1 MNRFLKYSLL
11 LLLLLQAGGTRADEG
26 MWMPGQLKQLRKELK
41 QAGLRMSAKELYHPG
56 RGGLTDAI
64 VSFGGFCSGVV
75 VSEEGLVLTNHHCG
89 FSCVRQHSS
98 LEHNYIRDGFVAA
111 TRADELP
118 NPELYVRFLLRQEDV
133 TRRVCSALT
142 PGMSEEQRTCA
153 VDSVTTLIS
162 EEATRRDTT
171 LIAIVDSYYGGSEYW
186 LSLYRDYEDVRLVYA
201 PPTSVGKFGWDTDN
215 WEWPRHTGDF
225 CLFRIYASPDGK
237 PAPYSPQNVP
247 YRPARV
253 ASISLDGYQ
262 EGDYCMTLGYPG
274 STERYLSSYGIQEQM
289 EGPKQAMSDIRGIK
303 QAIWK
308 REMERDEA
316 TRIHYAS
323 KYDES
328 SNYWKHSIGTL
339 RSIRRL
345 HVLER
350 KQAAEQELRQWIRQ
364 SPEADPSLAPLLT
377 DLQLAYRQRSQASRA
392 LAYFNE
398 SFFNGPELVGL
409 TLQTLNIDFNDE
421 FDRVEQAL
429 KRLLEKYDA
438 YHPDIDCQVLAALL
452 EAYRS
457 KVDAEWLP
465 DCYERIDTL
474 YGGNYHAF
482 ADSLYAQTQM
492 TSPLA
497 LLHIVEND
505 TTYQVAED
513 PAVDFCMDL
522 LFKYMITISSQRTVT
537 QRIDS
542 LERRLTA
549 AMRQMNYTR
558 QAYPNA
564 NSTIRLSYGCV
575 AGYRPTDGVEYAHYT
590 TTQGIVEKV
599 RAHRG
604 DPDFEV
610 QPDLLRLLAQG
621 PYGRYADPTTG
632 QMPVCFITDNDIT
645 GGNSGS
651 AMFNAHGQLVGL
663 AFDGNWEAMSSDYLY
678 EPQLQRTIGV
688 DIRYILFIMEQYG
701 HAGHLVSEMTK

>member
-1 MNRFLKYSLL
+1 MIRILRYSLL
-11 LLLLLQAGGTRADEG
+11 LLLLLQAGNLTADEG

-41 QAGLRMSAKELYHPG
+41 QAGLQMSAEKLYRPG

-89 FSCVRQHSS
+89 FSCVQQHSS
-98 LEHNYIRDGFVAA
+98 LEHNYLRDGFVAA

-133 TRRVCSALT
+133 TRRVLSALT
-142 PGMSEEQRTCA
+142 PDMSEEQRTCA
-153 VDSVTTLIS
+153 VDSVSSLIS
-162 EEATRRDTT
+162 DEATRKDTT

-225 CLFRIYASPDGK
+225 CLFRIYAGTDNR

-247 YRPARV
+247 YRPSRV
-253 ASISLDGYQ
+253 ATISLDGYS

-274 STERYLSSYGIQEQM
+274 ATERYLSSFGIQEQM
-289 EGPKQAMSDIRGIK
+289 EGPKQAMTDIRGIK
-303 QAIWK
+303 QHIWK
-308 REMERDEA
+308 QEMERDEA
-316 TRIHYAS
+316 VRIHYAS

-350 KQAAEQELRQWIRQ
+350 KQAAEEELRQWMRR

-377 DLQLAYRQRSQASRA
+377 ELKLAYGQRSESNRA
-392 LAYFNE
+392 LAYFTE
-398 SFFNGPELVGL
+398 AFFNGPELVGL
-409 TLQTLNIDFNDE
+409 TLQTLNTEFRDE
-421 FDRVEQAL
+421 PDRVERNL
-429 KRLLEKYDA
+429 KHLLEEYEN
-438 YHPDIDCQVLAALL
+438 YHPDIDRQVLATLL
-452 EAYRS
+452 QTYRS
-457 KVDAEWLP
+457 KVDSLWLP
-465 DCYERIDTL
+465 ECYTTIDTR
-474 YGGNYHAF
+474 YGGNYQAY
-482 ADSLYAQTQM
+482 ADSLFAHTQM
-492 TSPLA
+492 SSPRA
-497 LLHIVEND
+497 LKRILEND
-505 TTYQVAED
+505 TTYQVADD
-513 PAVDFCMDL
+513 PAVDLCMDL
-522 LFKYMITISSQRTVT
+522 LFKYMTTVSSQRTIT

-549 AMRQMNYTR
+549 AMRQMNHSR
-558 QAYPNA
+558 QTYPNA
-564 NSTIRLSYGCV
+564 NSTMRLSYGCV

-590 TTQGIVEKV
+590 TTRGIVEKV

-604 DPDFEV
+604 DSDFEV
-610 QPDLLRLLAQG
+610 QPDLLQRLAQG
-621 PYGRYADPTTG
+621 PYGRYANPSG
-632 QMPVCFITDNDIT
+632 EMPVCFITNNDIT

-651 AMFNAHGQLVGL
+651 AMFNARGQLVGL

-678 EPQLQRTIGV
+678 EPRLQRTIGV
-688 DIRYILFIMEQYG
+688 DIRYILFVMEQVG
-701 HAGHLVSEMTK
+701 HARHLTAEMLK